1 MLHISQKPDCHLT
14 LHNHSAMNSISNSVY
29 LPAKT
34 PRMLGVW
41 QESKL
46 FACAALQY
54 ALWSRRVVKS
64 SRLTEHDPFHAG
76 NQWRSRVDQP
86 ESARGKVQPGFSIFY
101 PSVVC
106 SALQWDVVFLFP
118 TTPLSLFCFE
128 ILSCRTHS
136 WAVFQPRLWR
146 QQAERRPLIF
156 LPKEF
161 LALSLQMRVWLRLRY
176 QAALSSTALMKLT
189 GCFNVSSGR
198 PACAHTHPALKPV
211 LLSEIMSTLM
221 PVNWIRTDLEVS
233 NLHWTSAGMRP
244 AGFIPTILDFKHL
257 CSLLCWPVF

>member
-1 MLHISQKPDCHLT
+1 MLHISRKPDYYLA
-14 LHNHSAMNSISNSVY
+14 LHNQSAMNSVSNSVY

-34 PRMLGVW
+34 PRMLTVW

-86 ESARGKVQPGFSIFY
+86 ESARGKLQPGFSIFY
-101 PSVVC
+101 PSVLC
-106 SALQWDVVFLFP
+106 SALQWDVVFLSSP
-118 TTPLSLFCFE
+118 PLALCFE
-128 ILSCRTHS
+128 ILSCQTHS

-176 QAALSSTALMKLT
+176 QVALSSTALMKLT
-189 GCFNVSSGR
+189 GCFDVSAGR
-198 PACAHTHPALKPV
+198 PVRTHTHPTLKPV
-211 LLSEIMSTLM
+211 LQIWNDDY
-221 PVNWIRTDLEVS
+221 VNAR
-233 NLHWTSAGMRP
+233 
-244 AGFIPTILDFKHL
+244 
-257 CSLLCWPVF
+257 